1 MAAFTLESLVLRGV
15 AVLRD
20 GTVSLRRGAGVV
32 AYGKNPEVR
41 ASMRPLSLGWF
52 ESLQPKQRF
61 GHAVHNCADRT
72 AIGTGRSRRG

>member
-32 AYGKNPEVR
+32 AYRKTPEVR
-41 ASMRPLSLGWF
+41 PSMRPLSPSWF
-52 ESLQPKQRF
+52 ESLQPKQRPD
-61 GHAVHNCADRT
+61 HAVQNCADRT